1 MFSVRAGFRERWIR
15 PAAPH
20 LLFACCLVFAFFF
33 ASCSKAVDL
42 KQALEITDV
51 SSGWFDAG
59 VVNGRNKIVPS
70 ARFKLRN
77 KEAADLDRVSIN
89 ALFRAADG
97 KESELD
103 NDVFVQRVDFAGQET
118 APILIRPE
126 NGYTAEP
133 PQSRADMLK
142 HTQFRDMRVQILVKV
157 GSSQWTDLGWIDV
170 KRELLTQ

>member
-1 MFSVRAGFRERWIR
+1 MFAALAGRPVTSVRRFAGRAL
-15 PAAPH
+15 PG
-20 LLFACCLVFAFFF
+20 CCLGMALVLG
-33 ASCSKAVDL
+33 SCSQPVDL
-42 KQALEITDV
+42 KQTLEMTDM

-70 ARFKLRN
+70 ATFRLR
-77 KEAADLDRVSIN
+77 KKTPADFDRVSVN

-103 NDVFVQRVDFAGQET
+103 NDVFVQRVDFPSEQTESIT
-118 APILIRPE
+118 IRAN

-142 HTQFRDMRVQILVKV
+142 HSQFRDMRVQVLVKV
-157 GSSQWTDLGWIDV
+157 GSSQWTDLGWIDI
-170 KRELLTQ
+170 KRQLLTH